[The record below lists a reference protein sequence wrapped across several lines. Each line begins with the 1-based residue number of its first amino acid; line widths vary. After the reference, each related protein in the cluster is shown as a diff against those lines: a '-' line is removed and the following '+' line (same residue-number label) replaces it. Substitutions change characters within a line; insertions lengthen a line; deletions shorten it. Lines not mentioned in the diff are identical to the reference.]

1 MAYNITDNDYENNDN
16 NNNVSN
22 IIYNFDNTVLCELFG
37 TSEGT
42 LSPSPAMDT
51 RKFRLTA
58 ERYLQV

>member
-1 MAYNITDNDYENNDN
+1 MSSGP
-16 NNNVSN
+16 VLK
-22 IIYNFDNTVLCELFG
+22 IIPTRPSPILLKIGTYAHTVLCELVG

-51 RKFRLTA
+51 RKFRLAA